1 MFLKCTNCI
10 IICNFIKKII
20 VIYRREHPNTPS
32 KRFRSVIL
40 NPIGIKLKNKVFY
53 KNAQKLVGK
62 HFGKKTCLR
71 RKKTIYTSKFNLIR
85 QTYSSKHGVIT
96 QISLARRYK
105 TFVGLVTYSN
115 GFINCLPLFSGAT
128 INYIVKT

>member
-1 MFLKCTNCI
+1 VQY
-10 IICNFIKKII
+10 KII

-40 NPIGIKLKNKVFY
+40 NPFGSKINNKVFY
-53 KNAQKLVGK
+53 KTSQQIVGK

-71 RKKTIYTSKFNLIR
+71 RAKPQYKTKFNTIR
-85 QTYSSKHGVIT
+85 QIFSSKPGVIT
-96 QISLARRYK
+96 QISIARRYR

-115 GFINCLPLFSGAT
+115 GLISCLPLFGGAKL
-128 INYIVKT
+128 NYVLKT

>member
-1 MFLKCTNCI
+1 MDLI
-10 IICNFIKKII
+10 NFICISKEKII
-20 VIYRREHPNTPS
+20 MIYRREHPNTPS

-40 NPIGIKLKNKVFY
+40 NPMGSKIRNKIFY
-53 KNAQKLVGK
+53 KTSQSLAGK

-71 RKKTIYTSKFNLIR
+71 RKKTAYKSKFNLVR
-85 QTYSSKHGVIT
+85 QTYSSKPGVIS

-115 GFINCLPLFSGAT
+115 GLISCIPLFGGAVL
-128 INYIVKT
+128 NYVIKT